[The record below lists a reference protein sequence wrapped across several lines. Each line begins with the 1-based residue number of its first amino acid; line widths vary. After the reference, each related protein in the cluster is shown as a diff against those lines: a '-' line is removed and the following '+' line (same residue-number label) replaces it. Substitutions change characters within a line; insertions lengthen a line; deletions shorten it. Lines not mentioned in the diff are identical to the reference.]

1 MHYGVSYKNMHR
13 NEYVMTRKYTNWLR
27 EEMIEWVDDKLIE
40 KSQADA
46 ILARYPVV
54 ETTDL
59 VRLVISA
66 IGGVLIGLS
75 VILFFAY
82 NWQDMHRL
90 LKLSVIILTLGLC
103 HFGSIW
109 FYDKHRNTSEGLSV
123 LSTVIFGGAIWLISQ
138 AYHIDGHYPNFFLLW
153 GSGALAMAWA
163 RPSELQGF
171 AALLLLAAW
180 AVLEV
185 LVFERIFYSASWL
198 VLIGVGLLGFRLL
211 SPWLVFSACC
221 IFCFIS
227 IANLREPLGDL
238 LGYGIFVL
246 SITCICVGLFFSR
259 LSQLCEFRHAVSA
272 PGFSIYLFIVFFLTF
287 AHFSNDVKYL
297 ILFDVTTQS
306 MFFWGS
312 ILVMLC
318 LFGSLFLPC
327 RSLRE
332 SIETDKLHVVL
343 LVVSTVILFNIGM
356 GGIEFSYGILSGM
369 MNLIFIG
376 HCLLFILHGSQFQR
390 GWEVGIGCLLF
401 SSLIFARY
409 IDLFDS
415 LLSRASVFL
424 VLGVVLFVVGN
435 FYSRQKIN
443 QQKYAKQKINSEE
456 NIVSDKHAV
465 LLDKDISQ

>member
-1 MHYGVSYKNMHR
+1 
-13 NEYVMTRKYTNWLR
+13 MTRKYTNWLHD
-27 EEMIEWVDDKLIE
+27 EVIEWVDDKLIE

-46 ILARYPVV
+46 ILARYPTV

-59 VRLVISA
+59 VRLIISI

-82 NWQDMHRL
+82 NWQEMPRL

-103 HFGSIW
+103 HSGSIW
-109 FYDKHRNTSEGLSV
+109 FYDKHRNTSEGLSM

-171 AALLLLAAW
+171 AALLLLAVW
-180 AVLEV
+180 AVLET
-185 LVFERIFYSASWL
+185 LVFNRTFYSAPWL
-198 VLIGVGLLGFRLL
+198 ILIGVGLLGFRLL
-211 SPWLVFSACC
+211 SPWLVFSVCC

-227 IANLREPLGDL
+227 IANLREPLGDF

-246 SITCICVGLFFSR
+246 SIIFICIGLFLSR
-259 LSQLCEFRHAVSA
+259 LPQLCDFRHAISI
-272 PGFSIYLFIVFFLTF
+272 PGFAIYLFIVFLLTF

-297 ILFDVTTQS
+297 ILFDVVAHL

-312 ILVMLC
+312 ALVMLC

-327 RSLRE
+327 GFLRE
-332 SIETDKLHVVL
+332 SIETDKLHIL
-343 LVVSTVILFNIGM
+343 LLIVSTVILFNIGM
-356 GGIEFSYGILSGM
+356 GGIEFSYGMLSSM
-369 MNLIFIG
+369 MNLVFMG
-376 HCLLFILHGSQFQR
+376 HCLLFILHGSQCQR

-401 SSLIFARY
+401 ASLIFARY

-415 LLSRASVFL
+415 LLSRALVFL

-435 FYSRQKIN
+435 FYSRQKYA
-443 QQKYAKQKINSEE
+443 QQKLNSAQSVV
-456 NIVSDKHAV
+456 ISDKRVV
-465 LLDKDISQ
+465 LLDKDKSQ